1 MSEKLVSVAVLKARL
16 SEFLRNVRAGETVVV
31 TDRGQPV
38 ARLTPLEG
46 VPALAGRLQELVAA
60 GLVRRPLR
68 APDAAEADVN
78 RPADPEGRSLGG
90 VLEERAEGW

>member
-68 APDAAEADVN
+68 SPDAAEADVK
-78 RPADPEGRSLGG
+78 RPADPEGRSLDG
-90 VLEERAEGW
+90 VLEERADGW